1 MTDPKDDRQDLKE
14 LLATSK
20 ENGAE
25 LTKLKLS
32 VTQLKQSLQD
42 ITTMEVGAVS
52 TQALNQLKQLLHVG
66 QDTLNEVAQDR
77 ILKGIKAGFKDM
89 HFRYESVDSPCKG
102 TFEWIFDF
110 KGNSPESTRFT
121 EWLSAGDGIFHICGK
136 LGSGKSTLMKKLC
149 EHSRTRSEL
158 EKWACRQ
165 NHLKFLLVSFLLLI
179 SA

>member
-1 MTDPKDDRQDLKE
+1 MTDPKDDRQNLKE

-25 LTKLKLS
+25 LAKLKLS
-32 VTQLKQSLQD
+32 VTQLKQCLQD

-52 TQALNQLKQLLHVG
+52 SQTLNELKLLLHVG

-89 HFRYESVDSPCKG
+89 HSRYESVDSPYKG
-102 TFEWIFDF
+102 TFEWLFDF
-110 KGNSPESTRFT
+110 NGNSPESTRFT
-121 EWLSAGDGIFHICGK
+121 EWLLAGDGIFHICGK

-149 EHSRTRSEL
+149 EHSWTRSEL
-158 EKWACRQ
+158 EKWACRSKS
-165 NHLKFLLVSFLLLI
+165 LLLLVSFLLII